1 MDLNSWEIVDSS
13 NSDGIDENVKLRN
26 DNKWNDDKKEENDIS
41 HPHHSSSKNRYGQNV
56 KNYE

>member
-26 DNKWNDDKKEENDIS
+26 DNKWNDDKKEEDIS